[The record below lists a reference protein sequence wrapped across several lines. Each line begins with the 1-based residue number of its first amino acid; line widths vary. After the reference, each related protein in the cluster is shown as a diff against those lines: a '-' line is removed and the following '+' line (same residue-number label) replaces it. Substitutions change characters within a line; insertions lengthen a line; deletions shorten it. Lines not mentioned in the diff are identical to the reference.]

1 MPSMPRYGLRLLAV
15 AGGLLLPFIVLG
27 SAAAA
32 VLHYTVEPGDT
43 LSGIASVYG
52 VTVGAISELN
62 AIADPDRIFPG
73 DILGIPL
80 PGQGSR
86 QAAGTAYKVQ
96 PGDTLSG
103 IGARFGVPVQALQK
117 ANGLKSDLIIAGE
130 ELMIPTAQVEHSFSL
145 PATAPSSP
153 WIEGIIDEIC
163 AAEGVDAGLVRA
175 VAWVESGWNQGAVS
189 PAGALGLMQI
199 MPGTWSWLESDV
211 FGYRLN
217 VATSA
222 YDNIK
227 AGARLLRIL
236 LNGAGGDVDSAVGS
250 YYQGQ
255 GATANGIL
263 YSDTVGYVWAVQAMK
278 ARFWP

>member
-1 MPSMPRYGLRLLAV
+1 MPSVPRLGSRLLAV
-15 AGGLLLPFIVLG
+15 AGGLLLPFVLLG
-27 SAAAA
+27 GAAAA

-43 LSGIASVYG
+43 LSGIADVYG
-52 VTVGAISELN
+52 VTVGAISQLN

-73 DILGIPL
+73 DVLGIPL
-80 PGQGSR
+80 PGHSSPE
-86 QAAGTAYKVQ
+86 AAGTTYRVQ

-103 IGARFGVPVQALQK
+103 IGARFDVPVPALQA
-117 ANGLKSDLIIAGE
+117 ANGLKSDLIFAGE
-130 ELMIPTAQVEHSFSL
+130 DLIIPLAPVESSFSL
-145 PATAPSSP
+145 PATRPSSP
-153 WIEGIIDEIC
+153 WVEEIIDEVC

-175 VAWVESGWNQGAVS
+175 LAWVESGWNQGAVS

-211 FGYRLN
+211 FGYKLN
-217 VATSA
+217 VDTSA
-222 YDNIK
+222 YDNVK
-227 AGARLLRIL
+227 AGVRLLRIL

-255 GATANGIL
+255 GATANGIM
-263 YSDTVGYVWAVQAMK
+263 YADTVGYVAAVKAVR